1 MKRLILIMFGLGAL
15 IGLTVYLNRPE
26 PPPVS
31 QAEPLAEPGSSQ
43 TIQNRQAAQPQAGRP
58 APPSQVVAETRA
70 PRPASLPSAPSAPPR
85 PEAPIAFNHTL
96 DVLVSAQASHEQRQA
111 AWQQLREAG
120 KLDQAI
126 GELEQRA
133 ANDPRM
139 AEYPAALG
147 QAYLQ
152 KCGTIKDVREQGIL
166 AIQADKVFDTALSLD
181 PWNWEA
187 RFTKA
192 VAMSY
197 WPSSMNKGQ
206 EVMAHFQALVQQQEA
221 QAPQPQFAE
230 TYLLLGDQ
238 YNKAGHSEEA
248 RKVWDRGAAW
258 FPQHEGLKNKLA
270 SAQ

>member
-1 MKRLILIMFGLGAL
+1 MKRLILILFGLGAL
-15 IGLTVYLNRPE
+15 IGLTVYLTRSE
-26 PPPVS
+26 PPLVS
-31 QAEPLAEPGSSQ
+31 PAEPVAESAPSQ
-43 TIQNRQAAQPQAGRP
+43 LVESRQAAQPQASRP
-58 APPSQVVAETRA
+58 APPSQVVADTSA
-70 PRPASLPSAPSAPPR
+70 PRPASPPSAPSTPLRA
-85 PEAPIAFNHTL
+85 EAPIAFNHTL
-96 DVLVSAQASHEQRQA
+96 EILVSPQTSHEQRQA
-111 AWQQLREAG
+111 AWQHLREAG

-133 ANDPRM
+133 TNDPRM
-139 AEYPAALG
+139 PEYPAALG

-206 EVMAHFQALVQQQEA
+206 EVIAHFQALVQQQET
-221 QAPQPQFAE
+221 QGPQPQFAE
-230 TYLLLGDQ
+230 TYVLLGEQ
-238 YNKAGHSEEA
+238 YSKAGRSEEA

-270 SAQ
+270 STQ